1 VKESTIADCQP
12 SGSDN
17 CQYILS
23 NDNEDYD
30 AQKSD
35 ERDSDADTI
44 RMSSFEFWNGV
55 NAEDVPVI
63 PQILILTECYG
74 QSKEKSQTVH
84 STKKLDLEREE
95 KKKNYRS
102 VS

>member
-1 VKESTIADCQP
+1 MLTRPHEP
-12 SGSDN
+12 G
-17 CQYILS
+17 L
-23 NDNEDYD
+23 EDGVFQEPR
-30 AQKSD
+30 ACPPRA
-35 ERDSDADTI
+35 ERPREVSVS
-44 RMSSFEFWNGV
+44 R
-55 NAEDVPVI
+55 
-63 PQILILTECYG
+63 QILGIKPAPNLLGTNVGPCYG